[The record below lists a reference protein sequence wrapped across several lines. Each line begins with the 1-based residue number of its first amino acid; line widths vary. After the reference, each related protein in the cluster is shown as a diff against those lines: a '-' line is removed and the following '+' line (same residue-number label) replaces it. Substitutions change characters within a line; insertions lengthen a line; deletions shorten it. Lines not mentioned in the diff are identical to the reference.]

1 MSQAPRW
8 LPMRRAPSRRRPL
21 RTHAAARSLSTPTH
35 FPWAPWALL
44 LLLGRHLSFI
54 IIIVIMIL
62 SLYKERKSDAG
73 CSVFWQPGT
82 VTLLSAYCV
91 PGLSLGAG
99 APTACPAFRV
109 EPECCGA
116 PRRGSGRSPRPMFDS
131 LKLGRIGG
139 PFGEEG
145 HQKLRRKGK

>member
-62 SLYKERKSDAG
+62 TLYKERKSDAG

-91 PGLSLGAG
+91 PGLSRGAG
-99 APTACPAFRV
+99 VLWSA
-109 EPECCGA
+109 
-116 PRRGSGRSPRPMFDS
+116 
-131 LKLGRIGG
+131 
-139 PFGEEG
+139 
-145 HQKLRRKGK
+145 